1 MAKIDTSTIEGFDT
15 MTPDQKVAAL
25 TGLDIPDPDYSGYVK
40 KEVFDKTAS
49 EAAEWKKKHNALL
62 SEDEQKKLANE
73 QALAEMKD
81 KLAGLEKEKTV
92 SSYKATLIAQGYDEK
107 LADETAQAMTDGD
120 MAKVFVN
127 QGKFL
132 TEREKAIKAELLKKT
147 PAPPAGGGGEGMTKE
162 KFLKL
167 STKEQNEYIKDH
179 PDWMTELK

>member
-15 MTPDQKVAAL
+15 MTPEQKVDAL
-25 TGLDIPDPDYSGYVK
+25 TVFEMPDADYTGYVK
-40 KEVFDKTAS
+40 KELFDKTAS
-49 EAAEWKKKHNALL
+49 EAADWKKKHNALL

-73 QALAEMKD
+73 QTLSEMQE
-81 KLAGLEKEKTV
+81 KLANLEKEKTV
-92 SSYKATLIAQGYDEK
+92 SGYKASLVSQGYDEK
-107 LADETAQAMTDGD
+107 LASETAQAMVDGD

-132 TEREKAIKAELLKKT
+132 EAKEKAIKAELLKKT
-147 PAPPAGGGGEGMTKE
+147 PTPPAGGGGDGMTKD

-179 PDWMTELK
+179 PDWMKELK